1 MARKAARGQMSHLL
15 IDRFRF
21 DTFAPASDVAGSNLL
36 TRFGSLVYLFF
47 VITPPD
53 ATVERAWYRGLEVGR
68 YKAVDDLLAHNVE
81 AFSGVPEV
89 FFTWALAG
97 DKKVHYEFL
106 DNSVPLGATPRT
118 VAFGWNGEM
127 HVLDVGG
134 MLDIERYR
142 KINIEARTPREVY
155 PGAAEM
161 APEHNTQFLAQCIRR
176 LPVVNFA
183 DRSSQRI
190 WLRMEHGRPAWCDP
204 EALAVAISDPETR
217 AGISAIAP
225 EAFGSNGLP
234 QATGRILDSE
244 RMHTLGNWGHACED
258 VTKIPE

>member
-1 MARKAARGQMSHLL
+1 
-15 IDRFRF
+15 
-21 DTFAPASDVAGSNLL
+21 
-36 TRFGSLVYLFF
+36 
-47 VITPPD
+47 
-53 ATVERAWYRGLEVGR
+53 
-68 YKAVDDLLAHNVE
+68 
-81 AFSGVPEV
+81 
-89 FFTWALAG
+89 FTWALAA

-106 DNSVPLGATPRT
+106 DNSIPLGETPRT

-142 KINIEARTPREVY
+142 KINVEARNPREVY

-161 APEHNTQFLAQCIRR
+161 TPENNTQFLTECIRR

-190 WLRMEHGRPAWCDP
+190 WLRMEHGKPVWSDP
-204 EALAVAISDPETR
+204 QALTIAIADPETR
-217 AGISAIAP
+217 AGIAAIAP
-225 EAFGSNGLP
+225 QALNGNDLP
-234 QATGRILDSE
+234 QATARILDTE

-258 VTKIPE
+258 IVKNS